1 MINRTMLF
9 RFKLYCAIAGVTALS
24 GCATPH
30 STTPAVSIFES
41 PDNTFKMKR
50 SDQAAIDNNVGA
62 LNPYAGYKIA
72 LRDAEESP
80 ADSGKNREL
89 LTEGMAAIEY
99 RCGVYFDALGKALQ
113 SLSFARK
120 ETSIVGGLI
129 QGTMGLANQS
139 AKAIANTGAVFGF
152 TTSSLDA
159 YQEAFLYTPDIDSI
173 RRLVLQM
180 METNASQINTAIG
193 ENRLAYGQA
202 ISYLK
207 QYESNC
213 QPASIRTL
221 VNQAVGN
228 ATTGSTTDGQTTVAT
243 AALAIGVN
251 MKSLTPDQAFYL
263 YWLQSDQYDASTD
276 NPVAANLKEVT
287 AVSTKNADTVAAA
300 KKLLAPYMLLFPKT
314 TIQAW
319 TAKIAAMKAAVA
331 KKVEEKPAVAG
342 TPAKVPEVP
351 GAPKEDVTVK
361 GSKTLKDITLRSTLG
376 SVSPTANITK

>member
-1 MINRTMLF
+1 MKNRFTLF
-9 RFKLYCAIAGVTALS
+9 RFKLHCAIACVTALS

-41 PDNTFKMKR
+41 PDNTFKMQR
-50 SDQAAIDNNVGA
+50 SDQAAIDNKVFA
-62 LNPYAGYKIA
+62 LNPYVGYSKAI
-72 LRDAEESP
+72 DATKSDP
-80 ADSGKNREL
+80 SDSGKNREL
-89 LTEGMAAIEY
+89 LTEGMSAIEY

-120 ETSIVGGLI
+120 ETSIVGGLV

-139 AKAIANTGAVFGF
+139 AKAIANTGAIFGF

-180 METNASQINTAIG
+180 METNASQINTSIG
-193 ENRLAYGQA
+193 DNKLSYGQA

-221 VNQAVGN
+221 VNQAVGSATNSN
-228 ATTGSTTDGQTTVAT
+228 APDGQTTVAT

-251 MKSLTPDQAFYL
+251 MKTLTQDQVFYL

-276 NPVAANLKEVT
+276 SAVAANLKEIT
-287 AVSTKNADTVAAA
+287 TVSTKNAAAVSDAKKLVAPYFLLFPKALTQAWATKITTMKAAA
-300 KKLLAPYMLLFPKT
+300 KKPDDN
-314 TIQAW
+314 
-319 TAKIAAMKAAVA
+319 
-331 KKVEEKPAVAG
+331 KVEEA
-342 TPAKVPEVP
+342 TP
-351 GAPKEDVTVK
+351 PK
-361 GSKTLKDITLRSTLG
+361 SKLG